1 MCNSAPAKVWH
12 RERVNTYCPLLEQ
25 LIGLDQESSGH
36 FVPVPVQEEVA
47 LTGPR
52 PVPEEGRGQ
61 VYRAAVA
68 EVHCLEEDASVVVV
82 AVVGLADMIV
92 VAVAALAGMIEAE
105 RTALT
110 VEDHLVVVE

>member
-1 MCNSAPAKVWH
+1 
-12 RERVNTYCPLLEQ
+12 LLEQ
-25 LIGLDQESSGH
+25 KVGLDQESSGH
-36 FVPVPVQEEVA
+36 FVPVQVGVA

-52 PVPEEGRGQ
+52 PAPEEGRGQ

-68 EVHCLEEDASVVVV
+68 EVHHLEEDASVVVV
-82 AVVGLADMIV
+82 AVVGLVDMIV

-105 RTALT
+105 RIALT